1 MKFIVEKAL
10 SSSTL
15 RKTITMVNS
24 TRFKYFNN
32 LVTAMQSKAINPCN
46 FVAGYNPIMNAR

>member
-1 MKFIVEKAL
+1 MEKAL

-15 RKTITMVNS
+15 RKTITMANS

-32 LVTAMQSKAINPCN
+32 LVAAMQSKAKNPCN
-46 FVAGYNPIMNAR
+46 FVASNNPTKNVR

>member
-1 MKFIVEKAL
+1 MKLIVEKAL

-15 RKTITMVNS
+15 CKTIIMANS

-32 LVTAMQSKAINPCN
+32 LVVVMQSKAKNPCN
-46 FVAGYNPIMNAR
+46 VVAGYNPTMNAR